1 VAVPDLMYTSSIITA
16 ETYRPLDEIY
26 TSAAAI
32 YLLMLYPLTLCGA
45 ALQPNICRCWLL
57 ARASYL
63 LIAVTKLS

>member
-16 ETYRPLDEIY
+16 ETHRPLEIY

-32 YLLMLYPLTLCGA
+32 YFLMLYQLTLCGA
-45 ALQPNICRCWLL
+45 ALQSNICRCWLL